1 MALLTLLAADG
12 HSVTVDQAPKAEAA
26 KSVRLVGAEQWVVF
40 ETSFTSVRKYDNP
53 FLDVQVDVVFS
64 QGDTEV
70 GCSRFPGRPVP
81 YSLIARIVKFR
92 IKENV
97 ARRASPPR
105 RRRSAG
111 VRPKEKT

>member
-1 MALLTLLAADG
+1 MNRLRSLTLMALLTLLAADG

-64 QGDTEV
+64 QGDRKWV
-70 GCSRFPGRPVP
+70 VP
-81 YSLIARIVKFR
+81 AFWAGQCLIA
-92 IKENV
+92 
-97 ARRASPPR
+97 
-105 RRRSAG
+105 
-111 VRPKEKT
+111 